1 MAHYMAGRSML
12 MGRCL
17 HVLARA
23 QGLPPA
29 GAAAL
34 LAAAESAHQLP
45 ALDGRA
51 HLHSGS
57 MPMPSTF
64 AACADYAPST
74 SEGFAA
80 DLTRQCVTRCMVPNS
95 SNLMQVL
102 GISSLWCDSSMAS
115 RLQLVRPA
123 SQLAMQFVTCVCS
136 KQQHKLGFFD
146 MPYHDLCRAGSSEGL
161 LRCSG
166 CQQERL

>member
-1 MAHYMAGRSML
+1 ML

-80 DLTRQCVTRCMVPNS
+80 DLMRQCVTRYMVPDS

-102 GISSLWCDSSMAS
+102 GSLWCDSSMAS

-123 SQLAMQFVTCVCS
+123 SQLAMLFFTCV
-136 KQQHKLGFFD
+136 Q
-146 MPYHDLCRAGSSEGL
+146 
-161 LRCSG
+161 
-166 CQQERL
+166 